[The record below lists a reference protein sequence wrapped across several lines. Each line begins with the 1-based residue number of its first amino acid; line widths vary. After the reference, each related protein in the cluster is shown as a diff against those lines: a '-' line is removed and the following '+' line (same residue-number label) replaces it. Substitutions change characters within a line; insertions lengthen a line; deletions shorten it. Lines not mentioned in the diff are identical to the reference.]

1 MNAIQFL
8 AGQPWVER
16 LGATLLHFLWQGI
29 LIAGIYASARRWVA
43 HTSGPN
49 ARYLLACAALAAM
62 SAAPVLTWVL
72 LAPPSA
78 DAVIASFKA
87 PVSVGSPAIQNVT
100 AFSPAGLADSMPAP
114 LLPFVVAVWLV
125 GAMVFCMR
133 LLGGWILTERLRFR
147 LVRPAPVEWEHTMER
162 LKSRIGVLRPVRLLI
177 SAMVE
182 APAAVGWLRPVVLA
196 PVGMFTGLA
205 SEQIEALL
213 LHELAHIRRNDF
225 LVNVLQNVV
234 ESLLFYHP
242 AVWWISGHVRAE
254 RELCC
259 DDVAV
264 SVTGDAVSYARA
276 LAEFGSA
283 RPGLP
288 NGAMA
293 ANGGSLAQR
302 IARLLGQPR
311 PDGDRYG
318 RGFVTAAAVLAL
330 TAFAVFGQQEGRPKF
345 EAASIKAAE
354 DPGFRMVRPLPGR
367 LTANAPV
374 KMLLQNAYSVQAYQI
389 LGGPAWLDSERYAI
403 EAKATGSADRAQIF
417 LMLQALLEERFQLKI
432 HRETRE
438 MPVFAL
444 VASRH
449 GIKLSAPK
457 EGSCVDPDPTAA
469 PAWAGGRMPPPGTSP
484 AIKPRC
490 GTIGFGLQPAGA
502 QMRGGKIAMPELV
515 RSLAMAMGR
524 PVIDRTGHT
533 GLFDVQLD
541 FTPDESTPL
550 MPPPPPD
557 GSGGSADSRGPS
569 IMSALEEQLGLRL
582 ESSKGPVEVIVI
594 DHVERPSAN

>member
-8 AGQPWVER
+8 AGQPWVEH

-29 LIAGIYASARRWVA
+29 LIAGMYAAARRSVA
-43 HTSGPN
+43 QTSNPKT
-49 ARYLLACAALAAM
+49 RYLLACAALAAM

-78 DAVIASFKA
+78 DAVIESFKA
-87 PVSVGSPAIQNVT
+87 PVSVGSPAIQNT
-100 AFSPAGLADSMPAP
+100 SAFSPAGIADSLPAP
-114 LLPFVVAVWLV
+114 LFPIVVAVWLV
-125 GAMVFCMR
+125 GSTVFCMR
-133 LLGGWILTERLRFR
+133 LLGGWIVTERLRFR
-147 LVRPAPVEWEHTMER
+147 MVRLAPVEWQVTMER
-162 LKSRIGVLRPVRLLI
+162 LKSRIGIMRPVRLLI
-177 SAMVE
+177 SAVVE
-182 APAAVGWLRPVVLA
+182 APAAVGWLRPVLLA
-196 PVGMFTGLA
+196 PVGMFTGLP

-225 LVNVLQNVV
+225 LINVLQNVV

-242 AVWWISGHVRAE
+242 AVWWISGDVRAE

-259 DDVAV
+259 DDMAV

-276 LAEFGSA
+276 LAEFGAA

-288 NGAMA
+288 IGAMA
-293 ANGGSLAQR
+293 SNGGSLAQR
-302 IARLLGQPR
+302 IARLLGEPR
-311 PDGDRYG
+311 ADANRYG
-318 RGFVTAAAVLAL
+318 RGFVTAAAVLAV
-330 TAFAVFGQQEGRPKF
+330 TAFAVFGQQEERPKF
-345 EAASIKAAE
+345 EAASIKATE
-354 DPGFRMVRPLPGR
+354 DPGFRTVRPLPGR

-374 KMLLQNAYSVQAYQI
+374 RMLLQNAYSVQAYQI
-389 LGGPAWLDSERYAI
+389 VGGPAWLDSERYAI
-403 EAKATGSADRAQIF
+403 EAKAAGSVDRAQIF
-417 LMLQALLEERFQLKI
+417 LMLQSLLEERFQLKV

-444 VASRH
+444 VASKR
-449 GIKLSAPK
+449 GIKLSAPN
-457 EGSCVDPDPTAA
+457 EGSCVDPDPTAT

-484 AIKPRC
+484 PMKPRC

-502 QMRGGKIAMPELV
+502 QMRGGKIAMPEFV

-524 PVIDRTGHT
+524 PVIDRTGRT

-550 MPPPPPD
+550 MPPPPPGAS
-557 GSGGSADSRGPS
+557 GSSDTAGPT
-569 IMSALEEQLGLRL
+569 IFNALEEQLGLRL
-582 ESSKGPVEVIVI
+582 ESSKAPVDVIVI